1 MGKQAYYTEGETPLD
16 LVESYYNLYE
26 FILSILMPRI
36 STLENFCIIPN
47 FSWININ
54 YVFHKT

>member
-16 LVESYYNLYE
+16 LVESYCKLYE

-36 STLENFCIIPN
+36 STLYHTKFQLD
-47 FSWININ
+47 
-54 YVFHKT
+54 